1 MSNPRPNFLIFAFDA
16 LLIMGCLIG
25 LLWLVDY
32 ISTQRPRK
40 PTEAPPDAGVSLAAV
55 WHGGSVVTS
64 LPARGEVLV
73 YDRHGR
79 HRATLLDGTWPLRL
93 MVYPPRGEP
102 LLLEVDE
109 LGRSSFTREGALPSF
124 P

>member
-1 MSNPRPNFLIFAFDA
+1 MSNPRPSFFVFAFDA
-16 LLIMGCLIG
+16 LLIMGFLAG

-32 ISTQRPRK
+32 TQRPRK
-40 PTEAPPDAGVSLAAV
+40 PAEAPPDAGVSLAAV
-55 WHGGSVVTS
+55 WRGGSVVTS
-64 LPARGEVLV
+64 LPPRGEVLV

-109 LGRSSFTREGALPSF
+109 LGRSSFTRAEPEAR
-124 P
+124 